1 MSMTDEEILKIY
13 ATFERDREG
22 RTRLYRIYDNMTSRC
37 YCPSKDSY
45 IRYGGRGIKVCPEW
59 RHDFSAF
66 RRWAIETA
74 GYRDDPELSI
84 DRIDCDGDYCPSN
97 CRFADRLTQNRN
109 RRDNR
114 RIQIGNS
121 IRCLVEWLEIFGLK
135 ARTFYSRT
143 QRGWDPEKALVTPV
157 RQQTAG

>member
-1 MSMTDEEILKIY
+1 MTDAEVLEIY
-13 ATFERDREG
+13 ATFERDKAG
-22 RTRLYRIYDNMTSRC
+22 RTRLYRIYDNMITRC
-37 YCPSKDSY
+37 YCPSKDSFP
-45 IRYGGRGIKVCPEW
+45 RYGGRGIKVCPEW

-66 RRWAIETA
+66 RRWAIA
-74 GYRDDPELSI
+74 DVNFRDEPELSI
-84 DRIDCDGDYCPSN
+84 DRIDTNGDYCPAN
-97 CRFADRLTQNRN
+97 CRFADRRTQNRN

-143 QRGWDPEKALVTPV
+143 QRGWNPERALVTPV
-157 RQQTAG
+157 RTQAAG